1 MQKLKPT
8 LLPVYKSYNVLESE
22 KIPQY
27 SYSAPMSEI
36 YDKVDIEIPGL
47 FEVFTS
53 KTNEVII
60 TTPTGGYHLIDDI
73 LESREDGPYFVW
85 YKGARYSYKLTV
97 IE

>member
-1 MQKLKPT
+1 MQKLNPAV
-8 LLPVYKSYNVLESE
+8 LPVYKSYNVLGSE

-27 SYSAPMSEI
+27 SYSAPMSEL
-36 YDKVDIEIPGL
+36 YDNVEIEIPEI

-53 KTNEVII
+53 KAHEVII
-60 TTPTGGYHLIDDI
+60 ATPTGGHHIIDDI

-85 YKGARYSYKLTV
+85 HKGAKYSYKLTE

>member
-1 MQKLKPT
+1 MQKLNPT
-8 LLPVYKSYNVLESE
+8 VLPVYKSYNVLGSE

-36 YDKVDIEIPGL
+36 YDKVDIEIPDL

-53 KTNEVII
+53 KTHEVII
-60 TTPTGGYHLIDDI
+60 AIPTGGHHIIDDI

-85 YKGARYSYKLTV
+85 YKGAKYSYKLTV
-97 IE
+97 VE